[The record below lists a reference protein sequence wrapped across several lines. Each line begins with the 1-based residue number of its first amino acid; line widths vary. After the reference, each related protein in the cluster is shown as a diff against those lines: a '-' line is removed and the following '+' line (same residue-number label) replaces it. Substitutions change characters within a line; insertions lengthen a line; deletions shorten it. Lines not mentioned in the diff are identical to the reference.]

1 MYLGF
6 GVAAL
11 GDLTTTWV
19 KARKGL
25 YHDAVHVKRSATE
38 LVLHETLGGGFSPPA
53 VARAHRC
60 ARAARHT
67 DRTRYTSRGHI
78 SFLQHHTQRISL
90 GAVKANSRGILDT
103 FCKMSASL
111 TRA

>member
-1 MYLGF
+1 MIF
-6 GVAAL
+6 
-11 GDLTTTWV
+11 
-19 KARKGL
+19 
-25 YHDAVHVKRSATE
+25 
-38 LVLHETLGGGFSPPA
+38 
-53 VARAHRC
+53 
-60 ARAARHT
+60 